1 MRHKSI
7 IIRHR
12 YDVYSGELKAEF
24 TDLYKE
30 MHNVMKIDCL
40 IDAMADIKKEL
51 EEQMRKGREQIK
63 KGRN

>member
-30 MHNVMKIDCL
+30 MHNVMKIDC
-40 IDAMADIKKEL
+40 
-51 EEQMRKGREQIK
+51 
-63 KGRN
+63 

>member
-30 MHNVMKIDCL
+30 MHNVMKIDSK
-40 IDAMADIKKEL
+40 IRAYTADQSSGNSIFHT
-51 EEQMRKGREQIK
+51 
-63 KGRN
+63 